1 MKSGYRV
8 VSARERRLIS
18 EAVEKLELDL
28 SGLVV
33 LTEAAT
39 GRYGCTPLICAAA
52 GCDRVFALT
61 RDSKYGS
68 AEKVT
73 RDTKGAAVEMGLAD
87 RVQVITEVSDEIL
100 GSADVVTNLGFVRP
114 ISRAVVE
121 KLKATAAVPVMF
133 ETWEFREEDL
143 DLSACWERGV
153 CVLGTNE
160 EHGALKIMDY
170 LGSLVAMKLF
180 EQGVEVT
187 GSRLVVLGRGKF
199 FPKVSES
206 LEQMGACV
214 VRWLADVE
222 DARPKMPRDERLSVL
237 SGVDAVIVAD
247 EPTSMG
253 CIVGEGGAISA
264 DDLATYCPDAVLVHL
279 AGTVSRAELEASRI
293 TCLPESAPE
302 PGHMGWSLSEL
313 GPKPVIDLHAGGLK
327 VGELLARA
335 RLAGLSPN
343 EATESAL
350 RSSLCQDFSPEQ
362 KRRYGCP
369 F

>member
-1 MKSGYRV
+1 MESGDPV
-8 VSARERRLIS
+8 ISARERRLIS
-18 EAVEKLELDL
+18 EAVDKLELDL

-39 GRYGCTPLICAAA
+39 GRYGCTPLICARA
-52 GCDRVFALT
+52 GCERVFALT

-68 AEKVT
+68 AEKVI
-73 RDTKGAAVEMGLAD
+73 RDTRSAAAEMGFAD
-87 RVQVITEVSDEIL
+87 KVEVITEATDEIL
-100 GSADVVTNLGFVRP
+100 GSADIVTNLGFVRP
-114 ISRAVVE
+114 ISRAIVD

-133 ETWEFREEDL
+133 ETWEFREGDL
-143 DLSACWERGV
+143 DLSACWERGI

-187 GSRLVVLGRGKF
+187 GSRVVVLGRGKF
-199 FPKVSES
+199 FLKVSGS
-206 LEQMGACV
+206 LERMGAAV

-222 DARPKMPRDERLSVL
+222 DVRRETLSEERLSVL
-237 SGVDAVIVAD
+237 GGADAVVVAD
-247 EPTSMG
+247 EPTSTR
-253 CIVGEGGAISA
+253 CIVGKGGPIRA
-264 DDLATYCPDAVLVHL
+264 DDLAAHCPDAVVVHL
-279 AGTVSRAELEASRI
+279 AGTVSRAELEALRI

-327 VGELLARA
+327 VGELLAGA
-335 RLAGLSPN
+335 RLAGLTPN
-343 EATESAL
+343 EATSSAL
-350 RSSLCQDFSPEQ
+350 RNPVCQDFSPEQ